1 MDGRAPPACE
11 TRRVQR
17 SLVSFAQLVGG
28 AEPLFRSQ
36 PSPSRSLERP
46 PMIPIPQ
53 GLKPR
58 PHSQGSLGTGRQD
71 GVMHTG
77 RPRVFSTFFRETSPV
92 LVYSRSAWGSVLGWY
107 PLPIPGQGSLPIPE
121 RKLPTASEAA
131 GCRAEAQQPV
141 EEKPRRK
148 GWEGERVARGRG
160 NSRLR

>member
-1 MDGRAPPACE
+1 M
-11 TRRVQR
+11 
-17 SLVSFAQLVGG
+17 
-28 AEPLFRSQ
+28 FRSQ

-46 PMIPIPQ
+46 LIIPTL

-71 GVMHTG
+71 RVVHTG
-77 RPRVFSTFFRETSPV
+77 HPRGFSTFFCETSPV
-92 LVYSRSAWGSVLGWY
+92 PVYSRSAWGPVLGWY
-107 PLPIPGQGSLPIPE
+107 PLPIPGQGSLHIPE

-131 GCRAEAQQPV
+131 GCRAEAQWPV

-160 NSRLR
+160 NSRLRRANENRRTRWHQIPFGQ